1 MQPQR
6 VVNVVGLLLVF
17 LGISML
23 LPATIG
29 FAFGDGDGPALLLS
43 AIVTSVAG
51 LGAYRLTRFDGE
63 LTLREGYGIV
73 TFAWT
78 AIALFGALP
87 YLATGSIPSVVPAV
101 FESMSGFTTTGAT
114 VLRDIEALPHGVL
127 FWRSFTQWLGGMGI
141 IVLAIAILP
150 FLGVGGM
157 QLFRAE
163 VPGPTPERLRPRVT
177 QTAKLLWAV
186 YVGLT
191 VAQASLYLL
200 GGMDV
205 FDAVTHAFTTSATGG
220 FSTRNASMA
229 AFDSAYIQWV
239 TIAFM
244 YLAGINF
251 ALHFRAAGGRLEY
264 FKDVEWRFFTALVLV
279 IGLGVSAINF
289 FAAGGGPGVEPV
301 LRAGLF
307 QVVSII
313 TSTGFVSD
321 DYALWVPASQV
332 LIFGLFF
339 VGGMAGS
346 TSGGVKAI
354 RVLLILKQTW
364 MELRKHLHPKAVL
377 LARVGRH
384 VVKEDVLANVI
395 GFFVLYLLLAMV
407 GTTALAFLGLDLLS
421 AIGASL
427 ATVGNVGPGWG
438 AVGPVENYGGLG
450 SSSLLVLTFLMLVGR
465 LEIYTVLLLLMPETW
480 RRSRHAR
487 EKHKAGPRGGGPG
500 SGQSD
505 SSPSE
510 TVVPNNRS
518 PASPNPGSM

>member
-1 MQPQR
+1 MHFQR
-6 VVNVVGLLLVF
+6 VANVVGLLLVF
-17 LGISML
+17 VGIAML
-23 LPATIG
+23 LPAGVG

-43 AIVTSVAG
+43 AFITVGAG
-51 LGAYRLTRFDGE
+51 LGAHRLTRFEGE
-63 LTLREGYGIV
+63 LNLREGYGIV

-87 YLATGSIPSVVPAV
+87 YLLTGSIQGLVPAV
-101 FESMSGFTTTGAT
+101 FESMSGFTTTGASVVT
-114 VLRDIEALPHGVL
+114 DIEALPHGVL

-186 YVGLT
+186 YFGLT
-191 VAQASLYLL
+191 VAQAGLYLL
-200 GGMDV
+200 GGMDG
-205 FDAVTHAFTTSATGG
+205 FDAITHAFTTLSTGG

-229 AFDSAYIQWV
+229 AFDSAYVQWV
-239 TIAFM
+239 TIVFM
-244 YLAGINF
+244 YLAGMNF
-251 ALHFRAAGGRLEY
+251 ALHFRAASGRFEY
-264 FKDVEWRFFTALVLV
+264 LKDVEWRFFSLIVLV
-279 IGLGVSAINF
+279 VGLGVSGINLL
-289 FAAGGGPGVEPV
+289 AGTSAGLEST
-301 LRAGLF
+301 LRAGFF
-307 QVVSII
+307 QVVSIV
-313 TSTGFVSD
+313 TSTGFVSA

-332 LIFGLFF
+332 LIFVLFF

-346 TSGGVKAI
+346 TAGGVKAI

-364 MELRKHLHPKAVL
+364 MELRKHLHPRAVL

-395 GFFVLYLLLAMV
+395 GFFVLYLLLTMV
-407 GTTALAFLGLDLLS
+407 GTMALAFLGLDLLS

-427 ATVGNVGPGWG
+427 ATVGNVGPGFG

-450 SSSLLVLTFLMLVGR
+450 SPALALLTFLMLVGR

-480 RRSRHAR
+480 RRARHAR
-487 EKHKAGPRGGGPG
+487 RQETRAQQVTAGTAGQPG
-500 SGQSD
+500 
-505 SSPSE
+505 SSPSD
-510 TVVPNNRS
+510 TTVPNSRS
-518 PASPNPGSM
+518 PASPRPGKM